1 MRRWYMVL
9 VVLTLCLASAACS
22 SSDGGG
28 SDCVDL
34 SGDGAAFTVTIT
46 DFAFRPSCFTASAAQ
61 GISLVNQGGTIHT
74 FTLVGTQVDIEVE
87 GGATVDRGPVAGVVE
102 PGTYD
107 LTCRFHHEMSGEVTI
122 VA

>member
-1 MRRWYMVL
+1 MRRWSIVL
-9 VVLTLCLASAACS
+9 VVLAFSLASDACS
-22 SSDGGG
+22 SSDGA

-34 SGDGAAFTVTIT
+34 SGKGGTFKVMISA
-46 DFAFRPSCFTASAAQ
+46 FAFRPSCFTARASQ
-61 GISLVNQGGTIHT
+61 GISLMNHDGTIHT
-74 FTLVGTQVDIEVE
+74 FTLIGTEVDIEVE
-87 GGATVDRGPVAGVVE
+87 GGATVERGPLGGVVE